1 MVIDSLNL
9 PPAFKKSISRAIF
22 QHPGPKLSITVTS
35 AMGELQPQTFPP
47 WKTGKN
53 TDIIKN
59 IVYITINFTLVTAS
73 AINSLRD
80 NHITPRPFWRDVS
93 NKKETQKL
101 DSLIRSKTIMLP
113 PI

>member
-1 MVIDSLNL
+1 MVIESLNL
-9 PPAFKKSISRAIF
+9 PPAFKKSINRAIF

-47 WKTGKN
+47 WK
-53 TDIIKN
+53 
-59 IVYITINFTLVTAS
+59 TAS

-101 DSLIRSKTIMLP
+101 DSLICSKTIMLP